1 MQSHE
6 DYKLDLEV
14 ALLGSMIGHK
24 IRDPAS
30 KQVL

>member
-14 ALLGSMIGHK
+14 ALLGGMIGHK

-30 KQVL
+30 

>member
-1 MQSHE
+1 MQSPE

-14 ALLGSMIGHK
+14 SLLGGMIGHK

-30 KQVL
+30 